1 MPETA
6 SASAPFACS
15 VPTRHAM
22 NRKHASLIGWGHYA
36 PENVVTNA
44 DLEKIVDTSD
54 EWIKSRSGIERRH
67 FVSEDQATSDL
78 SIEAGRRALEMSG
91 VAPEDVDLVIVA
103 TSSPDYLTPPV
114 SSQVQHGLGCVNAGA
129 FAMMVG
135 CTGFVYGLVTAD
147 QFIQTGAYKTIL
159 VVGAEVISKNLDMT
173 DRTTCVLFGDGAGAV
188 VLQATDAP
196 CGVRSFE
203 LGSDGSQAEALIAP
217 CPGTRNPVSQYAIDN
232 RTHYLRM
239 DGRAVFKFATRT
251 MTESLQRVMGKA
263 GVGVD
268 DVDLFIPHQAN
279 ARIIEYAAKTL
290 ALPPEKVV
298 MNVADYGNTSA
309 ATIPIALSEALT
321 AGRAEAGDTLA
332 LVGFGAGLTWAACLF
347 DLGPLVGTAE
357 AAHEAT
363 EAASGD
369 GAPVDSVIDDRGV
382 VDGLIA

>member
-1 MPETA
+1 MT
-6 SASAPFACS
+6 
-15 VPTRHAM
+15 
-22 NRKHASLIGWGHYA
+22 RKHASLIGWGHYA
-36 PENVVTNA
+36 PENVVTND
-44 DLEKIVDTSD
+44 DLAQIVDTTD
-54 EWIKSRSGIERRH
+54 EWIRSRSGIERRH

-78 SIEAGRRALEMSG
+78 SIEAGRRALEKAG

-147 QFIQTGAYKTIL
+147 QFIQSGAYETVL
-159 VVGAEVISKNLDMT
+159 LVGAEVISKNLDMT

-217 CPGTRNPVSQYAIDN
+217 CPGTRIPVSQRAVDE
-232 RTHYLRM
+232 RLHYLRM

-251 MTESLQRVMGKA
+251 MGESLQRVMAKA

-268 DVDLFIPHQAN
+268 DIDLFVPHQAN
-279 ARIIEYAAKTL
+279 ARIIEYAMKQFG
-290 ALPPEKVV
+290 LPAEKVV

-309 ATIPIALSEALT
+309 ATIPIALSEALD
-321 AGRAEAGDTLA
+321 AGRAAPGDTLA

-347 DLGPLVGTAE
+347 DLGPMERAPDDARDETQRQSA
-357 AAHEAT
+357 
-363 EAASGD
+363 GD
-369 GAPVDSVIDDRGV
+369 GADVDSVIDDRGV
-382 VDGLIA
+382 VEGLIA